1 MSNLRTMRNSDS
13 AEASQ
18 SLQND
23 AHEGIYASEIKK
35 SETAVTGNEEEEEEE
50 EDYGPKLP
58 SGAVT
63 KGVTSG
69 PTIPKL
75 DDLELQRGMCINNSH
90 IFNLLCLMFWKRT
103 SPT

>member
-1 MSNLRTMRNSDS
+1 MSNLRTTRNRDFT
-13 AEASQ
+13 EASQ
-18 SLQND
+18 SLQDD
-23 AHEGIYASEIKK
+23 AREGSYASENRR
-35 SETAVTGNEEEEEEE
+35 SEAAVTSNEEEEEEE

-58 SGAVT
+58 SGVVT

-90 IFNLLCLMFWKRT
+90 INLIC
-103 SPT
+103 SV